1 MESTQP
7 QRLYFIDALRA
18 LAILL
23 MLEGHFIDTLLD
35 PIYHDSGTIY
45 NVWKYLRGMTAPV
58 FFTISGFIFT
68 YLLLKAAGGTY
79 EKQRLKKGLKR
90 GLLLI
95 FIGYLLRTP
104 FLSWLFGD
112 FDSRF
117 FRVDV
122 LQCIGLSLILII
134 FIFYL
139 CRGRKILFLTLSL
152 LVWIILFLS
161 EPLYRE
167 LTLDR
172 IPLII
177 SNYLTKAHGSVFTI
191 VPWFGYVTFGASLS
205 SIFNLFENKRYFKWS
220 CICVMLFLGIY
231 LFRYSSFLFDEIFL
245 YTSWEV
251 FKSVAWY
258 NYLFPRLADVLLL
271 FAVFFALNQY
281 LNIRIISK
289 LGQKTLS
296 IYVIHFI
303 ILYGSFTGL
312 GLRQLIGKSL
322 DPYQA
327 GFGAILFTAV
337 VSVISLAELHT
348 NQFFYKRWK
357 KLLHSIKSPQP

>member
-1 MESTQP
+1 MDSTLP

-23 MLEGHFIDTLLD
+23 MMEGHFIDTLLD
-35 PIYHDSGTIY
+35 PVYHDSGTIY
-45 NVWKYLRGMTAPV
+45 TVWKYLRGMTAPI

-68 YLLLKAAGGTY
+68 YLLLKVAGSPL
-79 EKQRLKKGLKR
+79 EKKRLKKGLKR

-122 LQCIGLSLILII
+122 LQCIGLSLVLIVL
-134 FIFYL
+134 IFYV
-139 CRGRKILFLTLSL
+139 CKGRKVLFLTLCTL
-152 LVWIILFLS
+152 FWIVLFLG

-167 LTLDR
+167 LTLES
-172 IPLII
+172 IPLVI

-191 VPWFGYVTFGASLS
+191 IPWFGYVVFGAALS
-205 SIFNLFENKRYFKWS
+205 TVFNLFKHKKFFKWT
-220 CICVMLFLGIY
+220 CICILLFLGIY
-231 LFRYSSFLFDEIFL
+231 VFRYSSYMFDEIYL
-245 YTSWEV
+245 QTNWEI
-251 FKSVAWY
+251 FKDIAWN

-271 FAVFFALNQY
+271 FAAFYALNQY
-281 LNIRIISK
+281 LNIEIVSK

-296 IYVIHFI
+296 VYIIHFI

-327 GFGAILFTAV
+327 SFGAFLFV
-337 VSVISLAELHT
+337 VLVSVLSLAELHT

-357 KLLHSIKSPQP
+357 KLLHSIKSSQQ